1 MRGCDRKILPRP
13 ICLNSWPFFTA
24 VVLNYTLGGGG
35 FASRLMKDLRVER
48 GLTYGVYSSV
58 SPGDK
63 LQTWSGGGQT
73 KNESASEFIDG
84 IKENMTAMVADGMTE
99 EELAAAK
106 AYLTGSYPL
115 GFDSNAKIAARMM
128 GVRLDELPVD
138 FFDKRNAMVEAVT
151 LEDVNRVA
159 TEYLSPENFTFIV
172 VGQPE
177 GLDG

>member
-1 MRGCDRKILPRP
+1 M
-13 ICLNSWPFFTA
+13 
-24 VVLNYTLGGGG
+24 
-35 FASRLMKDLRVER
+35 
-48 GLTYGVYSSV
+48 
-58 SPGDK
+58 
-63 LQTWSGGGQT
+63 
-73 KNESASEFIDG
+73 SAL
-84 IKENMTAMVADGMTE
+84 VAEGMTE
-99 EELAAAK
+99 EELSAAK